1 MKKLIFTLLFSSMM
15 FGFAQAENFMIGIKG
30 GYADLEGKVT
40 MDNDY
45 GTQKKSI
52 NGAGGA
58 IFAEAKLGD
67 LPLSIGVEFVPF
79 TANIGIDGNSV
90 DSTGQVKDVM
100 TAYVAASKPTD
111 FGSIY
116 AKAGYTT
123 GEVDV
128 TSDYV
133 TTTIVS
139 HDDELQGVVVGLGAQ
154 IDIDNPIIDLVR
166 IEITGTQFEKMNINT
181 TSNGGVDSDSRSGE
195 AQLMTATIGLA
206 KKF

>member
-1 MKKLIFTLLFSSMM
+1 MKKLILTLLASSLMFSI
-15 FGFAQAENFMIGIKG
+15 AHAENFMIGVKA
-30 GYADLEGKVT
+30 GYADLEGSVT

-45 GTQKKSI
+45 STQSKSI

-67 LPLSIGVEFVPF
+67 LPISIGLEYVPF
-79 TANIGIDGNSV
+79 KAKIGIDGNSA
-90 DSTGQVKDVM
+90 DSTGIVDDVY
-100 TAYVAASKPTD
+100 TAYVAAHKSTD
-111 FGSIY
+111 FGSLY

-133 TTTIVS
+133 TTTITS

-154 IDIDNPIIDLVR
+154 IDLENPIIDLVR
-166 IEITGTQFEKMNINT
+166 IEVTGTQFEKMNITT
-181 TSNGGVDSDSRSGE
+181 TSNGGVDTDKRSGD
-195 AQLMTATIGLA
+195 AQLITATIGLA